1 MTVYKLHYSKETLF
15 KLAEKGNH
23 DAMYSIGY
31 RYLEGIG
38 GLPKNSIK
46 AQEWFKKSADAGNH
60 TALVMMKTIP
70 NVAIEKQP
78 VITPIKPVNVETT
91 ELTYQTVTPEN
102 SYTSGDLTL
111 VLSLVLLLGFIVFR
125 YKLLKNREEKLNHE
139 IRVIN
144 QQINTLINQHIKVLS
159 LKYKQTVVYDD
170 YGNIFYDKWLLEVTY
185 FIKHV
190 LAKQPDIKRLLEAED
205 LIKGYPNRSD
215 IEQRIMDI
223 VQLYEQQTAAVLH
236 PKNRDVELLSP
247 IEFEHY
253 CSDILKTNG
262 WQARVTLASGDQ
274 GVDIIA
280 KYDNVNVVFQCK
292 KYTSP
297 IGNKAVQEIIAGKK
311 FVQADIAAV
320 VSNSRYT
327 SSAKQLANVT
337 GVHLLHYSELRQFNQ
352 KIYQPKGYLTSKGSV

>member
-1 MTVYKLHYSKETLF
+1 MTVYKLHYSKDTLF
-15 KLAEKGNH
+15 KLAKKGN
-23 DAMYSIGY
+23 DEAMYSIGY

-38 GLPKNSIK
+38 GLPKNSVK
-46 AQEWFKKSADAGNH
+46 AQEWFEKSADAGNQH
-60 TALVMMKTIP
+60 ALMIMKAMPVVI
-70 NVAIEKQP
+70 IEKQP
-78 VITPIKPVNVETT
+78 VIIPIKPVNIETT
-91 ELTYQTVTPEN
+91 ELTYQAAIPES
-102 SYTSGDLTL
+102 SYTAGDLTL
-111 VLSLVLLLGFIVFR
+111 ILSLVLLVGFIFFR
-125 YKLLKNREEKLNHE
+125 YKFLKNREEKLNYE

-170 YGNIFYDKWLLEVTY
+170 YGNIFYDKWALEVAY
-185 FIKHV
+185 FITHV
-190 LAKQPDIKRLLEAED
+190 LAKQIEIRKLLETED
-205 LIKGYPNRSD
+205 LINGYPSRSD
-215 IEQRIMDI
+215 IEKRIMDI
-223 VQLYEQQTAAVLH
+223 VQLYEQQTDAVH

-253 CSDILKTNG
+253 CSDILKKNG
-262 WQARVTLASGDQ
+262 WQARVTQASGDQ

-280 KYDNVNVVFQCK
+280 KYDNVNVAFQCK
-292 KYTSP
+292 KYSSP

>member
-1 MTVYKLHYSKETLF
+1 MTVYKLHYSKDALF
-15 KLAEKGNH
+15 KLAEKGND

-38 GLPKNSIK
+38 GLAKNNTK
-46 AQEWFKKSADAGNH
+46 AQEWFKKSADTGNQH
-60 TALVMMKTIP
+60 ALMMLKTIP
-70 NVAIEKQP
+70 VVVIEKQP
-78 VITPIKPVNVETT
+78 IITVIKPVNIETT
-91 ELTYQTVTPEN
+91 ELAYQTVTPES
-102 SYTSGDLTL
+102 SYTAGELTL
-111 VLSLVLLLGFIVFR
+111 VLSLVLLVSFIVFR
-125 YKLLKNREEKLNHE
+125 YRFLKNREETLNRD
-139 IRVIN
+139 IKVVN

-170 YGNIFYDKWLLEVTY
+170 YGNIFYDKWALEVDY
-185 FIKHV
+185 FITHV
-190 LAKQPDIKRLLEAED
+190 LAKQTEIRRLLEAEE
-205 LIKGYPNRSD
+205 LISGYPSRSD
-215 IEQRIMDI
+215 VEKRIMDI
-223 VQLYEQQTAAVLH
+223 VQLYEQQTDAVH

-253 CSDILKTNG
+253 CSDILKKNG
-262 WQARVTLASGDQ
+262 WQARVTQTSGDQ

-280 KYDNVNVVFQCK
+280 KYDNVNVAFQCK
-292 KYTSP
+292 KYSSP

-337 GVHLLHYSELRQFNQ
+337 GVYLLHYSELRQFNQ
-352 KIYQPKGYLTSKGSV
+352 KIYLVKA

>member
-1 MTVYKLHYSKETLF
+1 MTTYTLHYNKEALF
-15 KLAEKGNH
+15 KLAEKGDD
-23 DAMYSIGY
+23 DAMYAIGS

-38 GLPKNSIK
+38 GLPKNSVK
-46 AQEWFKKSADAGNH
+46 AQEWFEKSTDARNQQ
-60 TALVMMKTIP
+60 ALIILKTVP
-70 NVAIEKQP
+70 VVAVEKQP
-78 VITPIKPVNVETT
+78 IIEAITPDHVETT
-91 ELTYQTVTPEN
+91 EWPYPDVTPES
-102 SYTSGDLTL
+102 SYTAGDLTVAL
-111 VLSLVLLLGFIVFR
+111 PLVLLVGFIIFR

-170 YGNIFYDKWLLEVTY
+170 YGNVFYDKWLLEVAY
-185 FIKHV
+185 FINNV
-190 LAKQPDIKRLLEAED
+190 LAKQAEIKVLLEAED
-205 LIKGYPNRSD
+205 VTEGYPNRLD
-215 IEQRIMDI
+215 IEKRIMDI
-223 VQLYEQQTAAVLH
+223 VRLYEQKTAAVLH

-262 WQARVTLASGDQ
+262 WQARVTQASGDQ

-280 KYDNVNVVFQCK
+280 KYDNVKVVFQCK

-297 IGNKAVQEIIAGKK
+297 IGNKAVQEIIAGKQ

-337 GVHLLHYSELRQFNQ
+337 GVYLLHYSELKQFN
-352 KIYQPKGYLTSKGSV
+352 KTIYQPKDYLASK